1 MKLERTFS
9 RGASTISSQDGS
21 GTWRPPSGIA
31 RIQGT
36 ASRLV
41 SAASQQRTLS
51 VTASPPRLDSQVLK
65 LFFTRDSF
73 LNKFSKTKAL
83 FKKVQE
89 YKHYMQNII

>member
-1 MKLERTFS
+1 MKLYATFEFQDIPTQDAKLERTFS

-21 GTWRPPSGIA
+21 GTWRPASGIA

-51 VTASPPRLDSQVLK
+51 VSASPPRLDSQVQL
-65 LFFTRDSF
+65 LFFIRFVLFIKKFVF
-73 LNKFSKTKAL
+73 L
-83 FKKVQE
+83 
-89 YKHYMQNII
+89 